1 MQIKLV
7 EWIGSQ
13 TCSLASTVSQ
23 AVDGHMACT
32 WGQSW
37 SVGATVIGLS
47 VLLATAYM
55 ISRSI
60 KKGREVDY

>member
-13 TCSLASTVSQ
+13 TCSLASTVTQS
-23 AVDGHMACT
+23 VDGHMACG

-37 SVGATVIGLS
+37 SVGMVVIGLTVMLS
-47 VLLATAYM
+47 TAYM
-55 ISRSI
+55 ISRGI
-60 KKGREVDY
+60 KKRRDVDW

>member
-13 TCSLASTVSQ
+13 TCSLASTVTQ
-23 AVDGHMACT
+23 QIDGHMACG

-37 SVGATVIGLS
+37 SVGAVVIGLT
-47 VLLATAYM
+47 LLLGTAYM

-60 KKGREVDY
+60 KKARDVDY

>member
-7 EWIGSQ
+7 EWIGSK
-13 TCSLASTVSQ
+13 TCSLASTVTQ
-23 AVDGHMACT
+23 QIDGGMACS

-37 SVGATVIGLS
+37 SVGAVVVGLT

-60 KKGREVDY
+60 KKARDVDY